1 MEIILVVLFVTI
13 LVIYSLQRYAR
24 DQTAQSSTPGGEKQ
38 ISQIKE
44 RLAILDP
51 SFANIPIYIDDSA
64 YTINK
69 KTMYLCLT
77 DPSGNTYDINTLM
90 YVTLH
95 ELAHIITKELE
106 YDSEGKVLEHGP
118 KFKANFYTL
127 IELATAKGVYDS
139 AKPMPSSYCN
149 VVGTSLSPHSSRKF

>member
-1 MEIILVVLFVTI
+1 MELILVVLFLTI
-13 LVIYSLQRYAR
+13 LVIYALQRYAR
-24 DQTAQSSTPGGEKQ
+24 EQTTSSSTSAGENQ

-77 DPSGNTYDINTLM
+77 DPDGNTYDMNTLM

-95 ELAHIITKELE
+95 ELAHIITKKLE
-106 YDSEGKVLEHGP
+106 YDPEGKVLEHGP
-118 KFKANFYTL
+118 NFKANFYAL
-127 IELATAKGVYDS
+127 IELATARGVYDS

-149 VVGTSLSPHSSRKF
+149 VSKK